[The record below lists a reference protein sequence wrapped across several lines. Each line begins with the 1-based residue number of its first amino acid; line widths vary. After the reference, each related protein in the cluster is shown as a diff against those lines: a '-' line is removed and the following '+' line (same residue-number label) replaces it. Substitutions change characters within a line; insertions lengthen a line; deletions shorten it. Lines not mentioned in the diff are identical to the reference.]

1 MGSLPFYVSFSPWA
15 SSFLVLYFFSRSA
28 FERYHITALHNFFF
42 AREHIACLH
51 RIAYLGVC
59 LGGSLQACGFLFF
72 SFVGDKTEAFVFGF
86 GFGLCVFMLLLLCW
100 LLLVWLKDGC
110 LPWLLIPHS
119 LAALWRAGGQVF
131 RIWMEW
137 DGMGWDRTGGL
148 G

>member
-1 MGSLPFYVSFSPWA
+1 MHA
-15 SSFLVLYFFSRSA
+15 SHRILGRLFGKVFAGVWVFLFLSETRLRRSFLGLG
-28 FERYHITALHNFFF
+28 L
-42 AREHIACLH
+42 ACM
-51 RIAYLGVC
+51 
-59 LGGSLQACGFLFF
+59 FL
-72 SFVGDKTEAFVFGF
+72 
-86 GFGLCVFMLLLLCW
+86 CFMLLLLLCW

-131 RIWMEW
+131 RIWMGW